1 MFRSLRLLSK
11 DFGLRPD
18 KSAKVSSR
26 EQLTP
31 DNYKELLE
39 STGYKVEHMKAK
51 SYQVPIDGFHYISE
65 FRDWIGVLQES
76 LLKKVNLLFKKLL
89 KKFF

>member
-1 MFRSLRLLSK
+1 M
-11 DFGLRPD
+11 
-18 KSAKVSSR
+18 
-26 EQLTP
+26 TP

-65 FRDWIGVLQES
+65 FRDWIEGVLPGIPLEKGKS
-76 LLKKVNLLFKKLL
+76 LFKKFL
-89 KKFF
+89 KKFFLK